1 MKIRTA
7 TVNDAAQIAKV
18 HVDSW
23 RTTYRGIVP
32 DSFLDGMS
40 YEERTK
46 RWQKISVEQN
56 VFVAET
62 DDDTIVGFA
71 NGGRERQGKFDGYN
85 GELYAIYILQEYQGD
100 GIGRQLTAAVVDS
113 LLKEGLHSMLIW
125 VLQDNPAT
133 YFYESI
139 GGKRIGT
146 DELEINGV
154 KLTEIAYGWKKL
166 TQFRK

>member
-23 RTTYRGIVP
+23 RTTYKGIVP

-46 RWQKISVEQN
+46 RWQKNSVGQN

-62 DDDTIVGFA
+62 NDGEIVGFA
-71 NGGRERQGKFDGYN
+71 NGGRERQGKFEGYE
-85 GELYAIYILQEYQGD
+85 GELYAIYILQEYQGK
-100 GIGRQLTAAVVDS
+100 GLGKRLIEAVVDS
-113 LLKEGLHSMLIW
+113 LLKAGFNSMLIW
-125 VLQDNPAT
+125 VLKDNPAT
-133 YFYESI
+133 YFYKSI

-146 DELEINGV
+146 DELEIHGV
-154 KLTEIAYGWKKL
+154 TLTEIAYGWKDL
-166 TQFRK
+166 SHF